1 MCDYVPIARLS
12 QICRLETLIPW
23 LAFCRHY
30 TYFSS
35 LPKYLNVATR
45 LAGNIISPS
54 VTWNTD
60 KPLILIHF
68 RKATVSTNVI
78 NRDGLMS
85 LWDFQKKLRE
95 LGHFYTENESI
106 EGLQKHFYDQ
116 LDELRAKDLL

>member
-1 MCDYVPIARLS
+1 MELAIGNLPIYYANLIEIVISNNTDYVPIARLS

-30 TYFSS
+30 TYFRS
-35 LPKYLNVATR
+35 LPKYLNVTTR

-60 KPLILIHF
+60 KPQILIHI

-78 NRDGLMS
+78 DRDGLMS
-85 LWDFQKKLRE
+85 LWDF
-95 LGHFYTENESI
+95 
-106 EGLQKHFYDQ
+106 
-116 LDELRAKDLL
+116 

>member
-1 MCDYVPIARLS
+1 M
-12 QICRLETLIPW
+12 
-23 LAFCRHY
+23 
-30 TYFSS
+30 
-35 LPKYLNVATR
+35 
-45 LAGNIISPS
+45 
-54 VTWNTD
+54 
-60 KPLILIHF
+60 IHF

>member
-1 MCDYVPIARLS
+1 MPIARLS

-35 LPKYLNVATR
+35 LPKYLNVTTR
-45 LAGNIISPS
+45 LTGNIISPS
-54 VTWNTD
+54 VTYNTD

-68 RKATVSTNVI
+68 RKATVSTIVI